1 MLLDRHDSI
10 DLATFLAEY
19 WQKKPLLIPG
29 AFPGFTDFLSPEELA
44 GLSLEEDI
52 ESRLVFNNLG
62 NWELKQGPFSE
73 RDFTFLPESHWT
85 LLVQSV
91 DHWLPSV
98 KTLMQEVAFIPG
110 WRLDDIMVSYAA
122 ADGGVGPH
130 FDYYDVFLIQGQGS
144 RNWQLGKNC
153 NSHTPIDSSSGLK
166 ILKDFTAEQ
175 EIQMQ
180 TGDVLYIPAGMSH
193 CGTAIEPGMSYSIGF
208 RAPDVSELLS
218 AYSYLAEESLPQDLR
233 YRDPGIDTQD
243 DPGEISSSTLQQV
256 KALMQHALDN
266 QELLME
272 CFGNLMTEPR
282 LPELIQPAE
291 PELTHEQMIMLLQ
304 KGLVLQLHPAAR
316 LACHHHGSNIVLF
329 INGAS
334 MTLNN
339 APEKLSAL
347 NDELQGSIGR
357 ALDLKPFQH
366 NETCIRLL
374 TTLYNQGILIQA
386 AKESDHDD

>member
-19 WQKKPLLIPG
+19 WQKKPLLIPN

-44 GLSLEEDI
+44 GLSLEEEI

-62 NWELKQGPFSE
+62 RWELKHGPFSE

-91 DHWLPSV
+91 DHWLPLV

-122 ADGGVGPH
+122 KDGGVGPH
-130 FDYYDVFLIQGQGS
+130 FDYYDVFLIQGQG
-144 RNWQLGKNC
+144 RRHWQLGKNC
-153 NSHTPIDSSSGLK
+153 NSQTPIDSNSGLK
-166 ILKDFTAEQ
+166 ILVDFTAEQ
-175 EIQMQ
+175 EVQLN
-180 TGDVLYIPAGMSH
+180 TGDALYIPAGMSH
-193 CGTAIEPGMSYSIGF
+193 CGTAIELGMSYSIGF

-218 AYSYLAEESLPQDLR
+218 AYSYLAAESLPQDLR
-233 YRDPGIDTQD
+233 YRDPGIDTREA
-243 DPGEISSSTLQQV
+243 PGEISTSALQQV

-266 QELLME
+266 QELLMQ

-291 PELTHEQMIMLLQ
+291 PALTHEQMIMLLQ

-316 LACHHHGSNIVLF
+316 LACHRQGSKIELF

-334 MTLNN
+334 MTLEN

-347 NDELQGSIGR
+347 NDELQGSPGR
-357 ALDLKPFQH
+357 SLDLKPFQH
-366 NETCIRLL
+366 NEACIRLL

-386 AKESDHDD
+386 AKQSDHDD